1 MHTYSTNVAERP
13 QAATRDGRSRKARQ
27 KHRLG
32 WMKFEGQFRERHPRF
47 LQELARGYPTLSGT
61 ELEICAMLLEAL
73 PSWQIADVLGI
84 AERSVEN
91 HRSNIRKKFNLHS
104 HQTLHTFLLGV
115 MGSTTE
121 LVSTKS

>member
-1 MHTYSTNVAERP
+1 
-13 QAATRDGRSRKARQ
+13 
-27 KHRLG
+27 
-32 WMKFEGQFRERHPRF
+32 MKFESQFRDRHPSF
-47 LQELARGYPTLSGT
+47 LQELARAYPTLSGT

-91 HRSNIRKKFNLHS
+91 HRSNIRRKFSLSS

-115 MGSTTE
+115 MGSTHE
-121 LVSTKS
+121 MVATKS